1 MAATINATEA
11 FILSYFDQN
20 PLSQIGMII
29 TRDSV
34 AEKLTELSGKQ
45 HLVLGINIERKSC
58 KTHCRD

>member
-20 PLSQIGMII
+20 PLSQIGIII

-34 AEKLTELSGKQ
+34 GEKLTELSGTSLPLSQ
-45 HLVLGINIERKSC
+45 LIYTQAIPLNTLSL
-58 KTHCRD
+58 